1 MLTYNYKARD
11 PKTGKV
17 IGSTVQAESESAAA
31 KLISN
36 EGLAPIEI
44 ELQGGDGSGLF
55 ARFSNRVSTKDK
67 VLFSRQLS
75 TLINAGLPLA
85 QALRTVGDQTHSK
98 QLKLIV
104 NQVIADVEAGK
115 PLSEAFARHPDTFD
129 NVFVSLIASGETSG
143 TLDKALIRIA
153 NQQEKDADIKSKIR
167 GAMVYPAIVLFVI
180 TGVIIFMMTTVLPQ
194 VEILYKD
201 LNQNLPWYTAGLMF
215 ISKILVRFWYLFIIG
230 FFGGIYFIIRYS
242 KTEAGISTFDSL
254 KLNTPMFGKLFRKM
268 YMARFSRTGQTL
280 MATGVQMLETLK
292 ITSKAVNN
300 VHVEGNI
307 LKAAE
312 KVKGG
317 KALSEGLQDQPYIE
331 PLVPQM
337 IAIGEKSG
345 GIDEMMGK
353 TADYY
358 EKELDA
364 QIKALSTAIEPIL
377 MVVLAA
383 VAAFMVAA
391 ILLPV
396 YGLVGQSLSL

>member
-11 PKTGKV
+11 VQTGKV
-17 IGSTVQAESESAAA
+17 ISSTVQAESESAAA
-31 KLISN
+31 KLISK
-36 EGLAPIEI
+36 EGLAPIDI
-44 ELQGGDGSGLF
+44 KLQGGDGSGLLSNF
-55 ARFSNRVSTKDK
+55 TNRVRTKDK

-85 QALRTVGDQTHSK
+85 QALRTVAEQARSK

-104 NQVIADVEAGK
+104 NQVIADVEAGR
-115 PLSEAFARHPDTFD
+115 PLSEAFSRHPDTFD
-129 NVFVSLIASGETSG
+129 NVFISLIAAGETSG
-143 TLDKALIRIA
+143 TLDQALLRIA

-167 GAMVYPAIVLFVI
+167 GAMVYPAIVLVVI

-194 VEILYKD
+194 VEILYND
-201 LNQNLPWYTAGLMF
+201 LNKSLPWYTAGLMF
-215 ISKILVRFWYLFIIG
+215 VSRILIRFWYLFIIS
-230 FFGGIYFIIRYS
+230 FFVGIYFLIRYG
-242 KTEAGISTFDSL
+242 KTEAGKSTYDSL
-254 KLNTPMFGKLFRKM
+254 KLNTPLFGKLFRKM

-280 MATGVQMLETLK
+280 MSTGVQMLETLR

-300 VHVEGNI
+300 VHVEQNV

-317 KALSEGLQDQPYIE
+317 KALSEGLKDQPYIE

-364 QIKALSTAIEPIL
+364 QIKALSTTIEPVL

-396 YGLVGQSLSL
+396 YGLVGQSLAL